1 MPVFEIQTPDGK
13 SFEVD
18 APDQETAI
26 QSLGEFTRSSV
37 PQTSAGGKMDRET
50 SWADTGM
57 DVLKSAGSGLVQG
70 AVSLATMPQ
79 DLGNWAGEKV
89 TGAID
94 SLMGRSPE
102 QIAADRARTSQ
113 AMNTPLA
120 APNGQQAM
128 QAVEGI
134 TGPMYQPQTTAG
146 QYAKTIGEFAPTALA
161 GPGGMARKAAM
172 TVAPAVASE
181 AAGQATEGTAWE
193 PYARVAGAMA
203 GGVAAAAPGAKAGTK
218 QMLKEAPTF
227 DKVKVDTDAAYK
239 ALDNAKIVFDQNA
252 YRGTAMRI
260 QNDLRK
266 EGLLPE
272 QGGDISTFLNQ
283 ILGRAKTGKLNGWT
297 EVDSIRKNLGPIAAS
312 SDPKMAMD
320 ARRARIIRDH
330 LDNLVTFGKV
340 TSLSGVARDQVG
352 PMVSKARELARREI
366 IGRNIKSMTNTA
378 DWYLPGQE
386 SGLRNKF
393 SQYGKKNGE
402 NLQPMEEAAFKRVVK
417 REGVLNPL
425 HNAGSRIGQM
435 AIGGTTWGATGS
447 ITASIASV
455 VGSNL
460 ARKFMEVYTMKGV
473 NDAMK
478 TVLAGKTAQQKAAVL
493 DALKTGEAKA
503 QALLATD
510 AGRRSVAQEPF
521 LTDAQGNQY
530 PFPANVGNG
539 R

>member
-1 MPVFEIQTPDGK
+1 MIEVELPDGAIAE
-13 SFEVD
+13 F
-18 APDQETAI
+18 PDGTPPDVIKGALRKKFG
-26 QSLGEFTRSSV
+26 ST

-113 AMNTPLA
+113 GMNTPLA

-134 TGPMYQPQTTAG
+134 TGPMYEPQTTAG
-146 QYAKTIGEFAPTALA
+146 QYAKTIGEFAPTAIA

-181 AAGQATEGTAWE
+181 AAGQATEGSAWE

-227 DKVKVDTDAAYK
+227 DKVKADTDAAYK

-272 QGGDISTFLNQ
+272 QGGEISTMLNQ
-283 ILGRAKTGKLNGWT
+283 ILGRAKSGKVNGWT
-297 EVDSIRKNLGPIAAS
+297 QVDSIRKNLGTIAAS
-312 SDPKMAMD
+312 RDPAMAMD
-320 ARRARIIRDH
+320 ARRANIIRKH

-340 TSLSGVARDQVG
+340 TSLSGVPRDQVG

-366 IGRNIKSMTNTA
+366 IGRNINRMKDKA
-378 DWYLPGQE
+378 EWYVSGPE
-386 SGLRNKF
+386 SGLRNQF
-393 SQYGKKNGE
+393 ASYAKKNDT
-402 NLQPMEEAAFKRVVK
+402 NLTQAEESAFKNVVT
-417 REGVLNPL
+417 REGMLNPL

-435 AIGGTTWGATGS
+435 AIGGTTFGATGS

-455 VGSNL
+455 IGSNL